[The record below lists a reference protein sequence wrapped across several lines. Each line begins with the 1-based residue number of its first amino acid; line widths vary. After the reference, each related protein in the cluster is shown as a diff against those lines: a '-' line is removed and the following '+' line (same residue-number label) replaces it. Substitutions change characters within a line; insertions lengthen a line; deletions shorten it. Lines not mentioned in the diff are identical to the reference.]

1 MEKFINKNYEF
12 VIMGIMAFFIIV
24 SMLNA
29 KNDSAIFD
37 EVAHIPAGYSYLSQH
52 DTRLNPEH
60 PPLIKDLAAFP
71 LLFLHLNFDTT
82 QPFWTGDLPGVWDE
96 GQWAAGKHLLYEA
109 GNNADQI
116 IFWSRLPIILLSVL
130 LGLFLFKW
138 GKELAGTSAGLFALI
153 LYAFD
158 PNILG
163 HNHFVTTDLG
173 VAAFLTFSFYYF
185 LKFIKTPSWKNVGL
199 GGFFLGLLLVS
210 KFSSILALPIFGLSL
225 IIYSLAK
232 NNRDGKNDWKSRF
245 KNLGQYLLKGVAA
258 FLVAAVVIWIVYKVN
273 NYAMP
278 KETFDKTIDFFF
290 AVDDSNAK
298 ATVTNH
304 LLHSLNQSALTRPW
318 ATYAFGPAWTV
329 KRVVGGNGAYF
340 MGKVGNGFLNY
351 FPIVFLIKETI
362 PFLFLAVFALGYT
375 FKQIIAS
382 AFSAKKKKITNF
394 LRSSV
399 VEYSLFGFIFLYAY
413 ISIQG
418 GLNIGFRHLFPI
430 LPFAYLLISKKVFEF
445 IHDKKIKSGHSLA
458 IIVAILI
465 FWQISAAVFAYPS
478 YTSYFNES
486 IGGSKN
492 GYQYV
497 TDSNTDWGQDLNRL
511 KIWIDDVNNCP
522 QFGDIPTLTS
532 SKSAIKKCIL
542 HRDFG
547 VIEKIHVDYFG
558 GGVPQL
564 VLGNKYVAWS
574 DSKRPIE
581 TGWYAISE
589 NYLMGSIYDT
599 KRDSSET
606 YSWTRNYK
614 PVDQIGKS
622 ILIYHITSPIAQ

>member
-1 MEKFINKNYEF
+1 MEKFINKNYKF
-12 VIMGIMAFFIIV
+12 IIIGILAFFIIV

-82 QPFWTGDLPGVWDE
+82 QPFWTGDLPNAWDE
-96 GQWAAGKHLLYEA
+96 GQWAAGRHLLYEA
-109 GNNADQI
+109 DNNADQI

-210 KFSSILALPIFGLSL
+210 KFSSILALPIFGLTL

-245 KNLGQYLLKGVAA
+245 KNLGQYLLKGIAA

-290 AVDDSNAK
+290 AVDDSNPK

-304 LLHSLNQSALTRPW
+304 LLHSLNQSTLTRPW

-362 PFLFLAVFALGYT
+362 PFLFLAIFGLGYT
-375 FKQIIAS
+375 LKQTFAT
-382 AFSAKKKKITNF
+382 AFSAKKKKVANF
-394 LRSSV
+394 LRGSV

-413 ISIQG
+413 VSIQG

-445 IHDKKIKSGHSLA
+445 FKKNKPKTQHSLLV
-458 IIVAILI
+458 IISILVL
-465 FWQISAAVFAYPS
+465 WQISAAVFAYPS

-492 GYQYV
+492 GYLYV

-511 KIWIDDVNNCP
+511 GNWLDQHPEITKIN
-522 QFGDIPTLTS
+522 
-532 SKSAIKKCIL
+532 
-542 HRDFG
+542 
-547 VIEKIHVDYFG
+547 VDYFG

-564 VLGNKYVAWS
+564 VLGSKYTAWS
-574 DSKRPIE
+574 DSKRPVE
-581 TGWYAISE
+581 AGWYAISE
-589 NYLMGSIYDT
+589 NYLMGSIFDT
-599 KRDSSET
+599 KRDPSET
-606 YSWTRNYK
+606 YSWTRNYQ

-622 ILIYHITSPIAQ
+622 ILIYYVDKPIIQ

>member
-1 MEKFINKNYEF
+1 MEKFINKNSSIIIA
-12 VIMGIMAFFIIV
+12 VIMAFFAIV
-24 SMLNA
+24 SILNA

-37 EVAHIPAGYSYLSQH
+37 EIAHIPAGYSYVSQH

-60 PPLIKDLAAFP
+60 PPLIKDIAGLP
-71 LLFLHLNFDTT
+71 LLLLNLKFDTT
-82 QPFWTGDLPGVWDE
+82 QPFWTGDLPNAWDE
-96 GQWAAGKHLLYEA
+96 GQWAAGRSLLYES
-109 GNNADQI
+109 GNDSDQI
-116 IFWSRLPIILLSVL
+116 ILWSRLPIVLLSIL

-138 GKELAGTSAGLFALI
+138 GKELAGTSAGVFALI

-185 LKFIKTPSWKNVGL
+185 LKFIKLPSWKNVGL
-199 GGFFLGLLLVS
+199 GGLFLGFLLVS
-210 KFSSILALPIFGLSL
+210 KFSSIIALPIFGLTL

-232 NNRDGKNDWKSRF
+232 NNRNGKNNWKTRLG
-245 KNLGQYLLKGVAA
+245 NLGKYLLKGLAAFAVAA
-258 FLVAAVVIWIVYKVN
+258 IVIWIVYKAN

-290 AVDDSNAK
+290 AVDDSNPK
-298 ATVTNH
+298 ATITNN
-304 LLHSLNQSALTRPW
+304 LLHNLNKSALTRPW

-340 MGKVGNGFLNY
+340 MGKVGNGFTNY

-362 PFLFLAVFALGYT
+362 PFLFLALFALFFT
-375 FKQIIAS
+375 FKQTIVS
-382 AFSAKKKKITNF
+382 ALSFKKIKSKIGTF
-394 LRSSV
+394 LRNSV
-399 VEYSLFGFIFLYAY
+399 VEYSLFLFIVVYAY

-430 LPFAYLLISKKVFEF
+430 LPLAYLLIAKKVFEF
-445 IHDKKIKSGHSLA
+445 IKKTKPKARHSLM
-458 IIVAILI
+458 IIIAILVS
-465 FWQISAAVFAYPS
+465 WQIGAAMLAYPS

-492 GYQYV
+492 GYKYV

-511 KIWIDDVNNCP
+511 KIWLDQHPEI
-522 QFGDIPTLTS
+522 T
-532 SKSAIKKCIL
+532 
-542 HRDFG
+542 
-547 VIEKIHVDYFG
+547 KINIDYFG
-558 GGVPQL
+558 GGNPQL
-564 VLGNKYVAWS
+564 LFGDKYAAWS
-574 DSKRPIE
+574 DGKRPVE
-581 TGWYAISE
+581 AGWYAISE

-599 KRDSSET
+599 KRDPSET
-606 YSWTRNYK
+606 YSWTRNYA

-622 ILIYHITSPIAQ
+622 ILIYHVTKPLNQ